1 MILRIGAAGEDLV
14 TIRRA
19 PRPLYCTTLFSRYN
33 SAQYNSGVYVGS
45 PKAAVKRPFRTDRCG
60 CPVLRT
66 RPDGARAPLRDLRA
80 VPQRAPYYKSR

>member
-19 PRPLYCTTLFSRYN
+19 PRPLYTTLFSRYN

-45 PKAAVKRPFRTDRCG
+45 PKAAVKRPLPG
-60 CPVLRT
+60 ST
-66 RPDGARAPLRDLRA
+66 RRRGDAVVGATVRARADNA
-80 VPQRAPYYKSR
+80 K

>member
-60 CPVLRT
+60 GPVHAHAPGR
-66 RPDGARAPLRDLRA
+66 RARRCATCA
-80 VPQRAPYYKSR
+80 VPAPTTKINE

>member
-19 PRPLYCTTLFSRYN
+19 PRPLYTTLFSRYN

-45 PKAAVKRPFRTDRCG
+45 PKAAVKRPLPGSTRRDDGDAVARDRGPC
-60 CPVLRT
+60 VR
-66 RPDGARAPLRDLRA
+66 ARADNA
-80 VPQRAPYYKSR
+80 K

>member
-60 CPVLRT
+60 CRFCAHAAIT
-66 RPDGARAPLRDLRA
+66 RPDGARAVARLARCPRR
-80 VPQRAPYYKSR
+80 QRK